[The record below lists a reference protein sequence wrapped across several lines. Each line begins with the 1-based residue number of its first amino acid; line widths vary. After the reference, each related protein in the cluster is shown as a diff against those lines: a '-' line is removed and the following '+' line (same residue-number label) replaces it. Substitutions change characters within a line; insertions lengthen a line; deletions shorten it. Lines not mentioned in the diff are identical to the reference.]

1 MADST
6 TVEEEEENEFL
17 IQQYNVISL
26 HVMNKNVQ
34 WGYVLR
40 YISPIKRDTSRDTSL
55 REIVHPS
62 PILHPSLILL
72 TSKIFLCKMKFCYVC
87 SLKL

>member
-26 HVMNKNVQ
+26 SRHEQECSM
-34 WGYVLR
+34 GLR
-40 YISPIKRDTSRDTSL
+40 FERYFSHQERYFERHFSSRDSSS
-55 REIVHPS
+55 ISHPS
-62 PILHPSLILL
+62 H
-72 TSKIFLCKMKFCYVC
+72 K
-87 SLKL
+87 